1 MGMTGGKSVA
11 LLVGAGVAFYVVNRA
26 VEQGRVVIAA
36 GGGYEEI
43 LPAVPDAIAAAP
55 FRIST
60 AVPDLLG
67 GLGAVVVIALIVLY
81 VVAGKQNTRP
91 GEEHGSAKWAGPR
104 EIKPFRAKTPA
115 TELQF
120 TQTEALSFPTPKTKR
135 NCNVLV
141 LGGSGT
147 GKTRSYVMP
156 NLRTID
162 ASTAITDPKGEIIR
176 ATRATLEGRGINVR
190 TLNLI
195 DLRSSAQFN
204 PMKYFNPDEPETGVA
219 QLAECIM
226 MNTSGKDSKGDAF
239 WDRAEKALLTALV
252 GYEWATTAQNSS
264 QEPSLPG
271 VLELQK
277 GMDGSEEDKDALDS
291 ETDLKFT
298 AARAIVDEWHANP
311 DPADDPQV
319 MKVLDF
325 ACRQYRVYEQGP
337 VETRKSVVISLGVR
351 LAPLDMHDV
360 RQILATDTIGL
371 DRIGYEPTALFLQI
385 PDTHATFKFVAAMF
399 WQSLFEVTVYQADHE
414 DTGRLPRMLHA
425 LLDEF
430 ANIGMIPNFERLIAT
445 IRSRNISV
453 SMIFQNYSQGKTMF
467 KDDWDTVVG
476 NCDTKLF
483 LGGDDLATAK
493 WMSEMLGTETIVSK
507 DTSVSRG
514 ASGSWSES
522 TRSMRR
528 NLMEVEEIRRLDNDY
543 AILMIR
549 GLHPFKSKKIG
560 V

>member
-1 MGMTGGKSVA
+1 MSMTVGKGIGI
-11 LLVGAGVAFYVVNRA
+11 LVGAAAGFFIVNRA
-26 VEQGRVVIAA
+26 VEYGRTAIGA
-36 GGGYEEI
+36 GVPIEDV
-43 LPAVPDAIAAAP
+43 LPAVPGEILADP
-55 FRIST
+55 FRISL
-60 AVPDLLG
+60 ASVDLMS
-67 GLGAVVVIALIVLY
+67 GLGAVVMIALIALY
-81 VVAGKQNTRP
+81 VIAGKQNTRP

-104 EIKPFRAKTPA
+104 EIKRFRARSSS

-120 TQTEALSFPTPKTKR
+120 TQTEALSFPTRKTKR
-135 NCNVLV
+135 NNNVLV

-156 NLRTID
+156 NLCSID
-162 ASTAITDPKGEIIR
+162 ASTAITDPKGEILR
-176 ATRATLEGRGINVR
+176 DTREILEGRGIRVR
-190 TLNLI
+190 SLNLI

-204 PMKYFNPDEPETGVA
+204 PMRYFNPEEPETGVA

-239 WDRAEKALLTALV
+239 WDRAEKALLTALI
-252 GYEWATTAQNSS
+252 GYEWATTAQDRS

-291 ETDLKFT
+291 DTDLKFI
-298 AARAIVDEWHANP
+298 AARAIVEEWHVNP
-311 DPADDPQV
+311 DPTDDAQV
-319 MKVLDF
+319 MQVLDF

-360 RQILATDTIGL
+360 RRILATDTLSL

-385 PDTHATFKFVAAMF
+385 PDTHATFKFMAAMF
-399 WQSLFEVTVYQADHE
+399 WQSLFEITVYQADHE
-414 DTGRLPRMLHA
+414 KTGRLPRMLHA

-476 NCDTKLF
+476 NCDSKLF

-493 WMSEMLGTETIVSK
+493 WMSEMLGAETIVSK
-507 DTSVSRG
+507 DTSRSYGV
-514 ASGSWSES
+514 SGSWSES
-522 TRSMRR
+522 KRTMRR
-528 NLMEVEEIRRLDNDY
+528 NLMEPDEIRRLDNDY

-549 GLHPFKSKKIG
+549 GLHPFKSKKISH
-560 V
+560 

>member
-11 LLVGAGVAFYVVNRA
+11 LLAGAGGAFYVVNRA
-26 VEQGRVVIAA
+26 VEQGRAVIAA
-36 GGGYEEI
+36 GGGFEEI

-55 FRIST
+55 FRISI

-67 GLGAVVVIALIVLY
+67 GLGAAVIIALIVLY

-115 TELQF
+115 T
-120 TQTEALSFPTPKTKR
+120 
-135 NCNVLV
+135 
-141 LGGSGT
+141 
-147 GKTRSYVMP
+147 
-156 NLRTID
+156 
-162 ASTAITDPKGEIIR
+162 
-176 ATRATLEGRGINVR
+176 
-190 TLNLI
+190 
-195 DLRSSAQFN
+195 
-204 PMKYFNPDEPETGVA
+204 
-219 QLAECIM
+219 
-226 MNTSGKDSKGDAF
+226 
-239 WDRAEKALLTALV
+239 
-252 GYEWATTAQNSS
+252 
-264 QEPSLPG
+264 
-271 VLELQK
+271 ELQK

-514 ASGSWSES
+514 VNGSWSES

-528 NLMEVEEIRRLDNDY
+528 NLMEVEEIRRLNNDY

-549 GLHPFKSKKIG
+549 GLHPFKSRKIG

>member
-1 MGMTGGKSVA
+1 MTPGKSVG
-11 LLVGAGVAFYVVNRA
+11 LLVGAAAAFYVVNRA
-26 VEQGRVVIAA
+26 VEFGRTAIGA
-36 GGGYEEI
+36 GGAAEDVLPGVPGAI
-43 LPAVPDAIAAAP
+43 LADP

-60 AVPDLLG
+60 AAPDVLSG
-67 GLGAVVVIALIVLY
+67 VGVVVLIGLIVLY

-91 GEEHGSAKWAGPR
+91 GEEHGSAGWAGPG
-104 EIKPFRAKTPA
+104 EIKPFRARDSS

-135 NCNVLV
+135 NNNVLV
-141 LGGSGT
+141 IGGSGT

-156 NLRTID
+156 NLRNID

-176 ATRATLEGRGINVR
+176 ATRGDLEDRGVKVR
-190 TLNLI
+190 SLNLI

-204 PMKYFNPDEPETGVA
+204 PMRYFNPDEPETGVA

-252 GYEWATTAQNSS
+252 GYEWATTAQTSTREAN
-264 QEPSLPG
+264 LPG

-291 ETDLKFT
+291 ETDLKFI
-298 AARAIVDEWHANP
+298 AARAIVEEWHSNP
-311 DPADDPQV
+311 DAADDPQV
-319 MKVLDF
+319 MQVLDF

-360 RQILATDTIGL
+360 RRILATDTL
-371 DRIGYEPTALFLQI
+371 ELERLGYEPTALFLQI
-385 PDTHATFKFVAAMF
+385 PDTHATFKFLAAMF
-399 WQSLFEVTVYQADHE
+399 WQSLFEMTIYQADHE

-476 NCDTKLF
+476 NCDSKLF

-493 WMSEMLGTETIVSK
+493 WMSEMLGAETIVSK
-507 DTSVSRG
+507 DTSRSYGVN
-514 ASGSWSES
+514 GSWSES
-522 TRSMRR
+522 TRTMRR
-528 NLMEVEEIRRLDNDY
+528 NLMEPDEIRRLDNDL

-549 GLHPFKSKKIG
+549 GLKPFRSRKIG